1 MRGWIGCR
9 SCTTKN
15 RNLVSKTVYYL
26 TGMNGRLATG
36 LGEALLSRGV
46 KVTGRELADDF
57 RRRDFQDQID
67 IVCDDLKNHFMHK
80 DSYVLASSFG
90 AYLFLHAQAKLN
102 KTYDANVLL
111 LSPIVGEFANEETM
125 MNFIPPRATFLQ
137 EVAERGL
144 YPKLTNCE
152 IHVGSEDW
160 QSNPKNVTQFANLV
174 GLKVYVVQDGGH
186 MLPKDYVGKLLD
198 KWLIS

>member
-1 MRGWIGCR
+1 M
-9 SCTTKN
+9 T
-15 RNLVSKTVYYL
+15 KTVYYL
-26 TGMNGRLATG
+26 TGMSGRLSTG
-36 LGEALLSRGV
+36 LGEALLV
-46 KVTGRELADDF
+46 KGFDVTGRELVDDF
-57 RRRDFQDQID
+57 RRLDFQDQVNT
-67 IVCDDLKNHFMHK
+67 VCDDLTNHFSHK
-80 DSYVLASSFG
+80 DSYVVANSFG

-102 KTYDANVLL
+102 KIYDAHVLL

-160 QSNPKNVTQFANLV
+160 QSNPKNVTQFADLV
-174 GLKVYVVQDGGH
+174 GLKVHVVKDGGH

-198 KWLIS
+198 KWLS

>member
-1 MRGWIGCR
+1 M
-9 SCTTKN
+9 
-15 RNLVSKTVYYL
+15 SKTVYYL
-26 TGMNGRLATG
+26 TGMNGRLRTG

-46 KVTGRELADDF
+46 DVTGRELVDDF
-57 RRRDFQDQID
+57 RRLDFQEQVDT
-67 IVCDDLKNHFMHK
+67 VCDDLSNHFNHK
-80 DSYVLASSFG
+80 DSYVVANSFG

-102 KTYDANVLL
+102 KTYDAKVLL

-160 QSNPKNVTQFANLV
+160 QSNPNNVTQFAELV
-174 GLKVYVVQDGGH
+174 GLKVHIFKDGGH
-186 MLPKDYVGKLLD
+186 MLPKDYVSDLLD
-198 KWLIS
+198 KWLS